1 MRARQWV
8 KEGRAGMSGREG
20 SGAGGQSETDRS
32 LQRAAIKLGKY
43 HYQIFNKVAAL
54 RR

>member
-1 MRARQWV
+1 
-8 KEGRAGMSGREG
+8 MSGR
-20 SGAGGQSETDRS
+20 AGGQSETDRS

-43 HYQIFNKVAAL
+43 HYQIFNKVAAV